1 MELQISMTI
10 QSLTNESVDVV
21 VQRATHFLAGLEDRL
36 PALGE
41 LYRDLHRYPELS
53 MQEHRTAGIV
63 AQHLRDYGYEVTE
76 GIGKTGVV
84 GLLRNGAGPGV
95 MLRGDMDALPIK
107 EQTGV
112 DYASEVF
119 ETTSDGSKV
128 PVMHAC
134 GHDTH
139 VTCLIATA
147 EILAKKSEAWR
158 GTAFICAQPAEETGQ
173 GAEAML
179 RDGLFKRFP
188 RPDICLGQ
196 HVLPLAAGMV
206 GHNAGVI
213 MSASINVDVRLF
225 GKGGHGSAPQVAIDP
240 VIMASSLIM
249 KLQTIR
255 SRELAGDVPAVI
267 TIGFVNAGVKHN
279 VIPDEAHIG
288 LNIRTQSTNVQE
300 QIISAIH
307 RMAEAEAQAFR
318 ASRMPD
324 IMTSSEFPLTSN
336 SESIDQR
343 IRAVHTALLGSQNI
357 IDLPTIM
364 ASEDFSQY
372 GLPGRHHFG
381 GEPIPYCVW
390 GFGGHS
396 RERYNA
402 APGDSLMAKMPYL
415 PSNHQSNFAPD
426 PEPTLRVGV
435 YALTSAALAYL
446 PAGGFVDKTA

>member
-1 MELQISMTI
+1 MTT
-10 QSLTNESVDVV
+10 QPLTNESVDVV
-21 VQRATHFLAGLEDRL
+21 VRRATHLLAGLEDRL

-41 LYRDLHRYPELS
+41 LYRDLHRHPELS

-63 AQHLRDYGYEVTE
+63 AQHLHNSGYEVTE

-84 GLLRNGAGPGV
+84 GLLCNGAGPVV

-134 GHDTH
+134 GHDIH

-147 EILAKKSEAWR
+147 EILADKSEAWR
-158 GTAFICAQPAEETGQ
+158 GTVFICSQPAEETGQ

-196 HVLPLAAGMV
+196 HVWPLAAGMV

-225 GKGGHGSAPQVAIDP
+225 GNGGHGSAPQVAIDP

-255 SRELAGDVPAVI
+255 SRELAGDVPAVV
-267 TIGFVNAGVKHN
+267 TVGFVNAGVKHN

-288 LNIRTQSTNVQE
+288 LNIRTQNTNVQE
-300 QIISAIH
+300 QIIGAIR

-318 ASRMPD
+318 APRMPD
-324 IMTSSEFPLTSN
+324 ITTSASF
-336 SESIDQR
+336 
-343 IRAVHTALLGSQNI
+343 HSQV
-357 IDLPTIM
+357 T
-364 ASEDFSQY
+364 
-372 GLPGRHHFG
+372 
-381 GEPIPYCVW
+381 V
-390 GFGGHS
+390 S
-396 RERYNA
+396 RSTN
-402 APGDSLMAKMPYL
+402 
-415 PSNHQSNFAPD
+415 
-426 PEPTLRVGV
+426 V
-435 YALTSAALAYL
+435 YALCIQHCLDLRIS
-446 PAGGFVDKTA
+446 